1 VETRDDTIGDA
12 AEEVPRSLAFEI
24 LWRFKPEPGAS
35 Q

>member
-12 AEEVPRSLAFEI
+12 AEEVPRSFAFDI
-24 LWRFKPEPGAS
+24 LWRFKPEHGGS